1 MHASL
6 PLPAGLR
13 RPRESLSPRT
23 RGLRVRRRA
32 PSASPPSGLGH
43 VPPPRQ
49 QAQAKAS
56 RRPFWCRARRLTA
69 GARAA
74 QGSECFAFFLQSGLG
89 KGVLKDVWAAVAGD
103 EGRLSQPQFVACL
116 YLMELA
122 RRGIPPPTHAPLA
135 GPSFPPIAGGS
146 RPGSGGATLGDT
158 QQARPQ
164 PCGVRGFSKTACLGW
179 RGVRACAASPIHAN
193 NCRPAQAFLLAAAR
207 AQQHGAA
214 RALRHAARVPRS
226 SEPFIPARSLRLGP
240 RGSERALVTQ
250 GGHDVFTH
258 EMPLPALP
266 PRAAHA
272 APPPPPRG
280 QRAPPPDDAAGLAAE
295 QRARLRAERGGA
307 AGLDESLWQVST
319 SQLPGHLFAGA
330 WTGRLC
336 HQTRTLHI
344 VFTLLSEGVVSLT
357 PQSHCW
363 APETA
368 CQCCTEHCVPCC
380 VSCAAWHACACAGAH
395 PGMPSSAAGAGGRRP
410 RPIRRRRSSGRR
422 STAQRC
428 RS

>member
-56 RRPFWCRARRLTA
+56 RRPLWCRARRLTA

-122 RRGIPPPTHAPLA
+122 RRGIPPPAHAPLA
-135 GPSFPPIAGGS
+135 GPSFPPVAGGS

-240 RGSERALVTQ
+240 RGSERPVSR
-250 GGHDVFTH
+250 
-258 EMPLPALP
+258 
-266 PRAAHA
+266 RAATTCSHVKC
-272 APPPPPRG
+272 RCRRCR
-280 QRAPPPDDAAGLAAE
+280 RAPHTPRRRRRRAGSARRR
-295 QRARLRAERGGA
+295 QMTRRA
-307 AGLDESLWQVST
+307 S
-319 SQLPGHLFAGA
+319 
-330 WTGRLC
+330 
-336 HQTRTLHI
+336 
-344 VFTLLSEGVVSLT
+344 
-357 PQSHCW
+357 
-363 APETA
+363 
-368 CQCCTEHCVPCC
+368 
-380 VSCAAWHACACAGAH
+380 
-395 PGMPSSAAGAGGRRP
+395 
-410 RPIRRRRSSGRR
+410 RRSSGRACAPSAAAR
-422 STAQRC
+422 PAWTSRC
-428 RS
+428 GR